1 MNAVECR
8 SVHFAYPQRTILRDF
23 TLSLAT
29 DRVHAILGANGS
41 GKSTLLSL
49 LIGWIPPT
57 RGTVLVS
64 GNDPRR
70 GSRSESARRVALLPQ
85 AETAAFAHSALE
97 FALLG
102 RAPYLSAGARPTH
115 ADIEIARTA
124 LRRAGV
130 ERYAD
135 QPVTKLSGGQWHQVL
150 LARALTQQPQ
160 VLLLDEPSAY
170 LDPAQTAGLVAI
182 VRELVTQQVTVVIVS
197 HDLAFV
203 RSVADHCAL
212 LADGRCLASGKPT
225 AVMRADLLHQV
236 YGAPVSLD

>member
-8 SVHFAYPQRTILRDF
+8 SVHFGYSQQTILRDL
-23 TLSLAT
+23 TLSLPT
-29 DRVHAILGANGS
+29 DRVHAIIGANGS

-49 LIGWIPPT
+49 LIGWLQPT

-64 GNDPRR
+64 GSDPRR
-70 GSRSESARRVALLPQ
+70 GSRSETARRVALLPQ

-102 RAPYLSAGARPTH
+102 RAPYLAAGARPSE
-115 ADIEIARTA
+115 ADIAIAREA
-124 LRRAGV
+124 LGRAGV
-130 ERYAD
+130 ERYAN

-150 LARALTQQPQ
+150 LARALTQQPH

-170 LDPAQTAGLVAI
+170 LDPAQTAGLGALM
-182 VRELVTQQVTVVIVS
+182 RDLVKEHVTAVIVS
-197 HDLAFV
+197 HDLSFV
-203 RSVADHCAL
+203 RSVADHCTL
-212 LADGRCLASGKPT
+212 LADGRCLASGEPA
-225 AVMRADLLHQV
+225 AVMRADLLRQV